1 MAEIRKVVR
10 GNPLSTF
17 SRGTPSSGGAFNLL
31 AGMAEDA
38 YNQLLP
44 AATKEME
51 AYGQGAGTAIA
62 KQQIG
67 DPAGAV
73 TVSSMGQPSQAG
85 TDDFDWSQFVT
96 EGGARP
102 DAITGMQPGFRGG
115 LQAMLT
121 DAPAGIKENLKIGS
135 GYRSEERQAQLWAD
149 ALKKYGSPEAAR
161 KWVAPPGKSQH
172 NHGNASDLKFGSDE
186 ARKWAHDNAAKYG
199 LAFPLGNE
207 PWHVEAI
214 GARGGAQPS
223 TTVSTSGGAMAAP
236 TMLRAADGKLTAR
249 LFSPLAGPLLQI
261 ANAAAG
267 VAYTSDVMLKG
278 QVDLMNMSQEF
289 ALNPEGF
296 QQAATSYVDDLVKA
310 APDMLKADIRASLD
324 TEFKRRFLGMV
335 DEKQRDTFQR
345 AGNSNGAL
353 VERYEGDLAQA
364 VAGGNPED
372 IKAAEENLQSTLRVR
387 ETLPGLSWTAE
398 QSQNRVSGAYEKG
411 QAEIQKRQNEQKG
424 VYRDQLKTAEDA
436 ALVGRTSEFDTLLD
450 NPLVKQLLPDEWLEA
465 AAARQMAD
473 SLPSLLAMPPKAI
486 AAALS
491 EASAI
496 PAANDVEVKMLE
508 KAKAAAGIQRDAFAK
523 DPIAAA
529 QTYLPTK
536 PPAIPMPDPAKPQA
550 FVDALQA
557 RLAYSNKLMADG
569 FTDKPILLSKDEGV
583 ALGAM
588 FAKEVPPE
596 IKAVAAQLVVT
607 GLGADAI
614 PFFKQINV
622 SDPTIRMS
630 GQMLAAGGDP
640 VVATDILRG
649 QQMLDEGL
657 AQAPTKANTLAGVAP
672 EISAAVEA
680 AAFTTGAN
688 MLNARA
694 DLTAAATALYATM
707 APPNASAAQE
717 KEIMAQAFQKALGQ
731 SKATDGET
739 VLGGVQKVAGGSV
752 LLPAG
757 VSGTELNG
765 ALERAIGRPSFFATG
780 LTQAPD
786 PAIWGGAG
794 IPSINGEPISPSLLS
809 RGEVILTPEG
819 GNRYRLSI
827 SRNGTIIDAGVM
839 GNESQPFIFDASE
852 LISAARDAE

>member
-17 SRGTPSSGGAFNLL
+17 TQGTPSSGGAFRLL

-38 YNQLLP
+38 YKWLEP
-44 AATKEME
+44 AAVKEME
-51 AYGQGAGTAIA
+51 AYGQGAGSAIA

-67 DPAGAV
+67 DPAAAV
-73 TVSSMGQPSQAG
+73 TSSGMGESGVSASLSKTESGGNYQAQNSEGFVGKYQWGQGRLNDYNKANGTNYTMAEFKATPQVQEAAQKWHEGDILKSLGKYAG
-85 TDDFDWSQFVT
+85 KVVNGILMTPGAIIAAAHLGGI
-96 EGGARP
+96 GGARKFIESNGAY
-102 DAITGMQPGFRGG
+102 D
-115 LQAMLT
+115 
-121 DAPAGIKENLKIGS
+121 PADSNGTHL
-135 GYRSEERQAQLWAD
+135 
-149 ALKKYGSPEAAR
+149 
-161 KWVAPPGKSQH
+161 
-172 NHGNASDLKFGSDE
+172 SDY
-186 ARKWAHDNAAKYG
+186 AKT
-199 LAFPLGNE
+199 
-207 PWHVEAI
+207 H
-214 GARGGAQPS
+214 GGADVS
-223 TTVSTSGGAMAAP
+223 VSTSGGAYTPP
-236 TMLRAADGKLTAR
+236 TMLRDADGKLTAR
-249 LFSPLAGPLLQI
+249 LFSPLSGPLLQV

-296 QQAATSYVDDLVKA
+296 QQAATSYVNDLVKA

-353 VERYEGDLAQA
+353 VDRYEGDLAQA

-372 IKAAEENLQSTLRVR
+372 IKAAEDNLQATLRVR
-387 ETLPGLSWTAE
+387 ETLPGLSWTPE
-398 QSQNRVSGAYEKG
+398 QSQNRVAAAREKG
-411 QAEIQKRQNEQKG
+411 QAEIQKRQTEQKG
-424 VYRDQLKTAEDA
+424 VYKDQLKTAEDA
-436 ALVGRTSEFDTLLD
+436 ALVGRTSEFDSLLD
-450 NPLVKQLLPDEWLEA
+450 NPLVKQLLPQEWLEA

-496 PAANDVEVKMLE
+496 PAANEVEVKMLE
-508 KAKAAAGIQRDAFAK
+508 KAKAAAAIQRDAFAK

-529 QTYLPTK
+529 NTYLPNK

-557 RLAYSNKLMADG
+557 RLAYSNKMMEDG
-569 FTDKPILLSKDEGV
+569 FTEKPILLSKDEGV

-596 IKAVAAQLVVT
+596 IKAMAAQLVVT

-657 AQAPTKANTLAGVAP
+657 VQAPSKANTLAAISP
-672 EISAAVEA
+672 EISSAVDA

-688 MLNARA
+688 MLNVRS
-694 DLTAAATALYATM
+694 DLMASATALAATM
-707 APPNASAAQE
+707 LPANASEAQQ
-717 KEIMAQAFQKALGQ
+717 KQVLTQAYQKVLGQ
-731 SKATDGET
+731 STATDGET
-739 VLGGVQKVAGGSV
+739 VLGGVQKVAGGPV

-757 VSGTELNG
+757 VSGAELNG
-765 ALERAIGRPSFFATG
+765 ALERAIGRPAIFATMG
-780 LTQAPD
+780 AQAPD
-786 PAIWGGAG
+786 PAMWGSAG
-794 IPSINGEPISPSLLS
+794 IPSINGEPLSPSLLS

-819 GNRYRLSI
+819 GNRYRLSVN
-827 SRNGTIIDAGVM
+827 RNGTIIDAGVM
-839 GNESQPFIFDASE
+839 GNESQPFIFDASA
-852 LISAARDAE
+852 LISASREAK

>member
-10 GNPLSTF
+10 GNPLSRFTQ
-17 SRGTPSSGGAFNLL
+17 GTPSSGGAFNLL
-31 AGMAEDA
+31 ADMAEDA

-44 AATKEME
+44 AAKAEME
-51 AYGQGAGTAIA
+51 AYGQGAGAAIA

-67 DPAGAV
+67 DPAAAV
-73 TVSSMGQPSQAG
+73 TVSSMGGESDVSASLSRTESGGNYQAQNDEGYAGKYQWGPDRLNDYNKANG
-85 TDDFDWSQFVT
+85 TSYSFAQFKATPQLQENAQKWHEADILGHLGGYVGRVVNGIT
-96 EGGARP
+96 MTPGAIIGAAHLGGIGGARKFIESNGAY
-102 DAITGMQPGFRGG
+102 D
-115 LQAMLT
+115 
-121 DAPAGIKENLKIGS
+121 PADSNGTHL
-135 GYRSEERQAQLWAD
+135 
-149 ALKKYGSPEAAR
+149 
-161 KWVAPPGKSQH
+161 
-172 NHGNASDLKFGSDE
+172 SDY
-186 ARKWAHDNAAKYG
+186 AKT
-199 LAFPLGNE
+199 
-207 PWHVEAI
+207 H
-214 GARGGAQPS
+214 GGAT
-223 TTVSTSGGAMAAP
+223 TTVSTSGGAYAAP
-236 TMLRAADGKLTAR
+236 TMLRDADGQLTAR
-249 LFSPLAGPLLQI
+249 LFSPLSGPLLQV

-335 DEKQRDTFQR
+335 DEKQRDTFNR

-364 VAGGNPED
+364 VAGGNPDD
-372 IKAAEENLQSTLRVR
+372 IKAAEENLQSSLRVR

-411 QAEIQKRQNEQKG
+411 QAEIKKRQNEQKG
-424 VYRDQLKTAEDA
+424 VYRDKLKTAEDA

-450 NPLVKQLLPDEWLEA
+450 NPLVKQLLPKEWLEA

-491 EASAI
+491 EASAV

-508 KAKAAAGIQRDAFAK
+508 KAKAAASIQRDAFAK

-557 RLAYSNKLMADG
+557 RLAYSNKMMADG

-596 IKAVAAQLVVT
+596 IKAMAAQLVVT

-707 APPNASAAQE
+707 APPNASEAQQ

-739 VLGGVQKVAGGSV
+739 VLGGVQKVAGSHV
-752 LLPAG
+752 LLAAD
-757 VSGTELNG
+757 VSGKELDG
-765 ALERAIGRPSFFATG
+765 ALVKAIGGQPVLNQGWIFSTVTPS
-780 LTQAPD
+780 AP
-786 PAIWGGAG
+786 AAALWGRAG
-794 IPSINGEPISPSLLS
+794 IPSINGEPISPDFLS

-839 GNESQPFIFDASE
+839 GNESAPFIFDASE

>member
-17 SRGTPSSGGAFNLL
+17 TQGTPSSGGAFRLL

-44 AATKEME
+44 AAKAEME
-51 AYGQGAGTAIA
+51 AYGQGAGSAIA

-67 DPAGAV
+67 DPAGAL
-73 TVSSMGQPSQAG
+73 TVSSMGESDVSASLSKTESGGNYQAQNSEGFTGKYQWGQARLNDYNKANGTAFSMAEFKATPQVQEAAQKWHEGDIMSQLGGYAG
-85 TDDFDWSQFVT
+85 RVVNGITMT
-96 EGGARP
+96 PGAIIAAAHLGGIGGARKFIESNGAY
-102 DAITGMQPGFRGG
+102 D
-115 LQAMLT
+115 
-121 DAPAGIKENLKIGS
+121 PADSNGTHL
-135 GYRSEERQAQLWAD
+135 
-149 ALKKYGSPEAAR
+149 
-161 KWVAPPGKSQH
+161 
-172 NHGNASDLKFGSDE
+172 SDY
-186 ARKWAHDNAAKYG
+186 AKT
-199 LAFPLGNE
+199 
-207 PWHVEAI
+207 H
-214 GARGGAQPS
+214 GGANVS
-223 TTVSTSGGAMAAP
+223 VSTSGGAYTAP
-236 TMLRAADGKLTAR
+236 TMLRDADGQLTAR
-249 LFSPLAGPLLQI
+249 LFSPLSGPLLQV

-296 QQAATSYVDDLVKA
+296 QQAATSYVDDLVKG

-335 DEKQRDTFQR
+335 DEKQRDTYTR

-372 IKAAEENLQSTLRVR
+372 IKAAEENLQASLRVR
-387 ETLPGLSWTAE
+387 ETLPGLSWTPE

-529 QTYLPTK
+529 NTYLPTK
-536 PPAIPMPDPAKPQA
+536 PPAIQMPDPAKPQA

-596 IKAVAAQLVVT
+596 IKAMAAQLVVT

-731 SKATDGET
+731 STATDGET

-765 ALERAIGRPSFFATG
+765 ALERAIGRPSFIG
-780 LTQAPD
+780 LNQAAD
-786 PAIWGGAG
+786 PAIWGAAG

-827 SRNGTIIDAGVM
+827 QRNGTIIDAGVM